1 MNQLELKGMLQR
13 LTKLYYADPAD
24 LETYYQALKESRRR
38 AFYAF
43 PGMTVVLA
51 EVADH
56 DYAPAMTH
64 VLAPEMATVEHTLGW
79 HDFFTAQLALDDG
92 KTSLSDVVSLEVR
105 MDDGTWLAGTV
116 SAGGPASQQFL
127 LTTATSE
134 QRFLQHSDTVRNIA
148 FREQRESARA

>member
-24 LETYYQALKESRRR
+24 LETYYQVLAESRRR
-38 AFYAF
+38 VFYAF

-56 DYAPAMTH
+56 KYAPAMMH

-92 KTSLSDVVSLEVR
+92 KTSLSDVASLEVKQ
-105 MDDGTWLAGTV
+105 DDGTWLAGTV
-116 SAGGPASQQFL
+116 SAGGPATQQFL
-127 LTTATSE
+127 LTTDTGE
-134 QRFLQHSDTVRNIA
+134 QRFLQHGDAVRNTA
-148 FREQRESARA
+148 FREQHESARA